1 MKDLKLKQATE
12 EEIRVF
18 ELKKEILQRL
28 SGRDRE
34 FYYICANC
42 DIKLK
47 SKEEAMCHL
56 VETRH
61 KIHEIASLTKR
72 EGRKTLPFCS
82 AIKVTCRGKLGMRR

>member
-61 KIHEIASLTKR
+61 KIHEIASLTKK
-72 EGRKTLPFCS
+72 GGS
-82 AIKVTCRGKLGMRR
+82 